1 MAANAQAESRGTS
14 GAIIALIAGMF
25 VVLGALALYILLSN
39 ILALIGARTPDETF
53 GTTLLSYLN
62 DYGIIIPL
70 VQLGIG
76 AYLIRLGIQVWQRNI
91 RAASWAR
98 QFLLWGMI
106 AVGAITAQSLS
117 AAVGQSLAGADVYIV
132 PVIAALAVMIFGY
145 FYFWLGNN
153 EDAFIGQETLA
164 QSSSRFAWNLLVP
177 TLLIMVV
184 VALRPLEATFVASL
198 TNERFAAGAS
208 DTVEFVGLNNYAQ
221 LLGIRFDTVDCVRD
235 EAGACTLDRSGNTA
249 YPRGR
254 DALDE
259 SYSTLRF
266 REVSTFDVGESRVL
280 FSARDQTFW
289 QAIGNTLG
297 FTFFSVTIELILG
310 LFIAMVINSKFTG
323 RGLMR
328 AAMLV
333 PWAIPTVVSAK
344 LWSVML
350 RDNTSGVFNALIVN
364 IQSFLG
370 MPQQTV
376 AWLARPEWQV
386 PALIMV
392 DVWKT
397 TPFMALILLAGLQT
411 IPSDIY
417 EAADVDGANRVTQFF
432 RLTVPLLRPT
442 IAVALVF
449 RTLDAVRV
457 FDVFQVLLAQKQYSM
472 ATYNYYTLINSQE
485 LGYASAIGVVMF
497 AIILVFTV
505 AYVRILGVNAE

>member
-1 MAANAQAESRGTS
+1 MAANAQAESRS
-14 GAIIALIAGMF
+14 SAGAIIPLIAGMF

-39 ILALIGARTPDETF
+39 ILAVIGARTPDEDF
-53 GTTLLSYLN
+53 GTTLLRYLN

-76 AYLIRLGIQVWQRNI
+76 AYLVRLGIQVWQRSI

-106 AVGAITAQSLS
+106 AAGAVTAQSLS
-117 AAVGQSLAGADVYIV
+117 AAIGQSLAGADAYIV

-153 EDAFIGQETLA
+153 VDAFEGQETLA

-208 DTVEFVGLNNYAQ
+208 DEVEFVGFNNYAQ
-221 LLGIRFDTVDCVRD
+221 LLGIRFDSVDCIRD
-235 EAGACTLDRSGNTA
+235 DSGVCTLDRNGETA

-259 SYSTLRF
+259 SYTTLRF
-266 REVSTFDVGESRVL
+266 REVSTFNIGESRVL

-297 FTFFSVTIELILG
+297 FTFFSVTIELLLG
-310 LFIAMVINSKFTG
+310 LFIAMVINSKFPG

-350 RDNTSGVFNALIVN
+350 RDNTSGVFNAFIVS

-370 MPQQTV
+370 MPQETV

-386 PALIMV
+386 PALVMV

-417 EAADVDGANRVTQFF
+417 EAADVDGANRVTQFL

-485 LGYASAIGVVMF
+485 LGYASAVGVVMF
-497 AIILVFTV
+497 AIILVFTI